1 MNGRIIDIYKYQYNI
16 LGKKL
21 KQIKENE
28 PVYTISTTA
37 ELLGISIHTLRMY
50 EREGLIL
57 AHKKKSGHRLFS
69 REDIDRIQCIRRAI
83 NEKKIS
89 IAGIKTIYSLIPCWD
104 FINCTQEQ
112 RKKCQAYASHTQPCW
127 SFNHRANSCFRND
140 CRICPVYR
148 DHAEC
153 GNIKESIKRI

>member
-1 MNGRIIDIYKYQYNI
+1 LIFIDINKNI
-16 LGKKL
+16 PGKQL
-21 KQIKENE
+21 EQIKKDE

-57 AHKKKSGHRLFS
+57 PHKKNSGHRLYS
-69 REDIDRIQCIRRAI
+69 QEDIDRIQCIRKAI
-83 NEKKIS
+83 NEQKIS
-89 IAGIKTIYSLIPCWD
+89 IAGIKTIYSLIPCWK
-104 FINCTQEQ
+104 FINCSQEQ
-112 RKKCQAYASHTQPCW
+112 REKCPAYTSHAQPCW

-140 CRICPVYR
+140 CKVCPVYR

-153 GNIKESIKRI
+153 GKIKESITQL